1 MPDPTIA
8 PTSRPTLRE
17 SLDFDPQALSE
28 LPDPYPIF
36 ADLREHHP
44 VHYSPER
51 DLWVVSRYEDV
62 RRILLDAETFASGM
76 GTVPTGFVAAK
87 PMLITQDP
95 PYHTHLRSAV
105 HLAFTP
111 RRMAR
116 LDTFIRSITRE
127 LLDAIDP
134 KSEIDLF
141 DALTDPLPVAVITEL
156 LGVGIEDRK
165 TFSRNAGAVI
175 HANVHADGGTGPT
188 AAEGIEWIY
197 RYLENVLPER
207 EANPG
212 DDLVSRLLHPGPDE
226 PKLTHD
232 EVVGFCALLLMA
244 GTETTTNGLGNAI
257 VVLHERPEIRARL
270 AAQPAGLARAIEEC
284 LRFESPVPGLSRV
297 TTRDVEIQGKKI
309 PAGARVHMAFAAA
322 NRDER
327 MFPRGESFDP
337 DRTPNAHLAFSLG
350 IHFCLGAS
358 LARTELRIALEELL
372 ARFPSYRV
380 IPERAIRLR
389 SDAARGYA
397 FLPFVG
403 AP

>member
-1 MPDPTIA
+1 MPE
-8 PTSRPTLRE
+8 TSAIE
-17 SLDFDPQALSE
+17 FDPQALSE
-28 LPDPYPIF
+28 APDPYPTF
-36 ADLREHHP
+36 ARLRAEWP

-62 RRILLDAETFASGM
+62 RRVLLDAETFASGK
-76 GTVPTGFVAAK
+76 GTVPTGFVAVK

-111 RRMAR
+111 RRMAK
-116 LDTFIRSITRE
+116 LDAFIRRVTRE

-134 KSEIDLF
+134 AAETDLF
-141 DALTDPLPVAVITEL
+141 EALTDPLPVAVITEL

-165 TFSRNAGAVI
+165 TFSLHAGAVI
-175 HANVHADGGTGPT
+175 HANAGSGPT

-207 EANPG
+207 EARPG
-212 DDLVSRLLHPGPDE
+212 DDLVSRLLNPAPGE
-226 PKLTHD
+226 PRLSHD

-244 GTETTTNGLGNAI
+244 GTETTTNALGNAI
-257 VVLHERPEIRARL
+257 VVLNERPEIRERL
-270 AAQPAGLARAIEEC
+270 AEQPAGLPRAIEEC

-297 TTRDVEIQGKKI
+297 ATRDVEIRGRKI
-309 PAGARVHMAFAAA
+309 PEGARVHMAFAAA
-322 NRDER
+322 NRDEQV
-327 MFPRGESFDP
+327 FENGETFDP
-337 DRTPNAHLAFSLG
+337 DRSPNPHLAFSLG

-372 ARFPSYRV
+372 ARFPRYRV
-380 IPERAIRLR
+380 VTDRAVRLR
-389 SDAARGYA
+389 SDAARGYS
-397 FLPFVG
+397 FLPVVA

>member
-1 MPDPTIA
+1 MPEALAI
-8 PTSRPTLRE
+8 E
-17 SLDFDPQALSE
+17 FDPQALSE
-28 LPDPYPIF
+28 LPDPYPTF
-36 ADLREHHP
+36 ERLRERHP

-62 RRILLDAETFASGM
+62 RRVLLDAETFASGK

-111 RRMAR
+111 RRMAKLDAFIRQATRDR
-116 LDTFIRSITRE
+116 LDS
-127 LLDAIDP
+127 IDP
-134 KSEIDLF
+134 RSETDF
-141 DALTDPLPVAVITEL
+141 FTALTDPLPVAVITEL
-156 LGVGIEDRK
+156 LGIGIEDRK
-165 TFSRNAGAVI
+165 TFNLNAGAVI
-175 HANVHADGGTGPT
+175 HANPGAGPT

-197 RYLENVLPER
+197 RYLENELPER

-244 GTETTTNGLGNAI
+244 GTETTTNALANAI
-257 VVLHERPEIRARL
+257 VVLHERPEIRQRL
-270 AAQPAGLARAIEEC
+270 AEEPAGLPRAIEEC

-297 TTRDVEIQGKKI
+297 ATRDVELHGRKI
-309 PAGARVHMAFAAA
+309 PEGARVHMAFAAA

-327 MFPRGESFDP
+327 TFPHGETFDP
-337 DRTPNAHLAFSLG
+337 ARSPNPHLAFSLG

-358 LARTELRIALEELL
+358 LARTELRIVLEELL
-372 ARFPSYRV
+372 ARFPRYRV

-397 FLPFVG
+397 FLPVVA

>member
-1 MPDPTIA
+1 M
-8 PTSRPTLRE
+8 E
-17 SLDFDPQALSE
+17 FDPQALSE

-36 ADLREHHP
+36 ADLREQHP
-44 VHYSPER
+44 VHYSAER

-62 RRILLDAETFASGM
+62 RRVLLDAETFASGK

-111 RRMAR
+111 RRMAK
-116 LDTFIRSITRE
+116 LDAFIRNATRE

-134 KSEIDLF
+134 KAETDFF

-165 TFSRNAGAVI
+165 TFSLNAGAVI
-175 HANVHADGGTGPT
+175 HANHSAGPT
-188 AAEGIEWIY
+188 PAEGIEWIY

-207 EANPG
+207 EAQPG

-257 VVLHERPEIRARL
+257 SVLHERPEIRRRL
-270 AAQPAGLARAIEEC
+270 SEKPEGLARAIEEC

-297 TTRDVEIQGKKI
+297 ATRAIELHGKKI
-309 PAGARVHMAFAAA
+309 PEGARVHMAFAAA

-327 MFPRGESFDP
+327 MFPHGESFDP
-337 DRTPNAHLAFSLG
+337 NRSPNAHLAFSLG

-358 LARTELRIALEELL
+358 LARAELRIALEELL
-372 ARFPSYRV
+372 ARFPRYQV
-380 IPERAIRLR
+380 IPERAVRLR
-389 SDAARGYA
+389 SDAARGYS
-397 FLPFVG
+397 FLPIVA